1 MKSKITP
8 IRFKLR
14 DYFELEEKA
23 QKMGLSISEYVRK
36 AALNSKIVEK
46 KFISLGDAGRLS
58 KSLGNFNQAI
68 LLAHVAAKRN
78 DDSKFIEQMNILIEK
93 CEDIKSEL
101 LKFVKEF
108 RDDK

>member
-23 QKMGLSISEYVRK
+23 NKIGLSISEYIRQ
-36 AALNSKIVEK
+36 AALNGKIVDK
-46 KFISLGDAGRLS
+46 KFLSLGDARRLS

-78 DDSKFIEQMNILIEK
+78 DDSKFIEQMNILIEE

-108 RDDK
+108 REK

>member
-8 IRFKLR
+8 IRFKLA

-23 QKMGLSISEYVRK
+23 QKMGLSISEYVRQ

-46 KFISLGDAGRLS
+46 KFLSLGDAGRLS

-78 DDSKFIEQMNILIEK
+78 DDPAFISQMNMLISK
-93 CEDIKSEL
+93 CEDVKLEL

-108 RDDK
+108 REK

>member
-8 IRFKLR
+8 IRFKIL
-14 DYFELEEKA
+14 DYLVLEKKA
-23 QKMGLSISEYVRK
+23 QKMGLSISDYIRQSV
-36 AALNSKIVEK
+36 LNGKVVEK
-46 KFISLGDAGRLS
+46 KFLSLGDAGRLS

-78 DDSKFIEQMNILIEK
+78 DDPAFINQMNTLIEK

-108 RDDK
+108 REK

>member
-8 IRFKLR
+8 IRFKLV

-23 QKMGLSISEYVRK
+23 QKMGLTVSDYIRQ

-46 KFISLGDAGRLS
+46 KFLSLGDAGRLS

-68 LLAHVAAKRN
+68 LLAHIAAKRN
-78 DDSKFIEQMNILIEK
+78 DDPAFISQMNILISK
-93 CEDIKSEL
+93 CEDVKLEL
-101 LKFVKEF
+101 LKFIKEF
-108 RDDK
+108 GGK

>member
-14 DYFELEEKA
+14 DYFLLEEKA
-23 QKMGLSISEYVRK
+23 QKLGLSVSDYIRQ
-36 AALNSKIVEK
+36 AALSCKVVEK

-68 LLAHVAAKRN
+68 LLAHIAAKRN
-78 DDSKFIEQMNILIEK
+78 DDPAFISQMNILISK
-93 CEDIKSEL
+93 CEDVKPEL
-101 LKFVKEF
+101 LKFIKEF
-108 RDDK
+108 REK

>member
-8 IRFKLR
+8 IRFKLA

-23 QKMGLSISEYVRK
+23 QKMGLTVSNYIRQ

-46 KFISLGDAGRLS
+46 KFLSLGDAGRLS

-68 LLAHVAAKRN
+68 LLAHIAAKRN
-78 DDSKFIEQMNILIEK
+78 DDPAFISQMNILISK
-93 CEDIKSEL
+93 CEDVKLEL
-101 LKFVKEF
+101 LKFIKEF
-108 RDDK
+108 REK

>member
-8 IRFKLR
+8 IRFKLV

-23 QKMGLSISEYVRK
+23 QKMGLTVSDYIRQ

-46 KFISLGDAGRLS
+46 KFLSLGDAGRLS

-68 LLAHVAAKRN
+68 LLAHISAKRN
-78 DDSKFIEQMNILIEK
+78 DDPAFISQMNILISK
-93 CEDIKSEL
+93 CEDVKLEL